1 MIITMEGAADVSSKD
16 IGHVAS
22 LVHLL
27 PFQRQ
32 IIHSLIPGARQKQK
46 KGDDQQESSHYD
58 DDDPDVLLIL
68 ARGLGLRTIVASILR
83 LYDGPTNLVI
93 LVNAKS
99 SKEEEGLME
108 ELKTMGVKKPG
119 LQTISHH
126 TTSAQR
132 QEMYLNGGLVSVTS
146 RILVVDM
153 LNGTVPTDLIT
164 GLVVMHAESIT
175 PTCTESFIVRL
186 YRDKNKD
193 GFLKA
198 FSDSPD
204 HFGVGL
210 SPLQTVLTQLKVRRV
225 ELWPRFHRDI
235 IGDLGKKKSDVIELH
250 QDLSRSMREIQSGI
264 YVCLDAV
271 LNELKK
277 NTGSVDIDDATM
289 ENAIF
294 PRFERIVRQQ
304 LDSVWHKI
312 SPKSKRLVAD
322 LKLLRMM
329 LDYLLSYDAVRFQ
342 EYLETILLSQHNP
355 ANPNQAT
362 NYDRSQWLTMDAAN
376 VIFKEAKARVYIG
389 EITRAAAPIESNPI
403 QQNDG
408 IDADEEEAAMEA
420 MDEQA
425 GERRKR
431 AEDKNSSKRPPW
443 LPPGIEITLE
453 ELPKWRLL
461 REVLDEIEQDIHW
474 SSTDL
479 TKGRNNTVLIM
490 VRDEAACRQVREYVS
505 TMRSYTMGSA
515 DKDDRPGRRMM
526 EYRFREYMSW
536 KQGVKAVTSNFRN
549 PRFTSTNAP
558 QQVSNVGADNNA
570 TAIQTNGTNGRTVT
584 YENPALGRKEIWEGG
599 RAPAHKRRRQRGGAL
614 MGSSSST
621 RRDPVKAAELISREA
636 EEIDDYVRN
645 AAQGAEDGEEDEYDA
660 TYTDMLTNNFTSED
674 FENYFRLLTME
685 DFIVIRPY
693 TDDDDDH
700 HLQELKP
707 RFVIMYDA
715 NPAFIRRLEVYRT
728 AMKGIEMRIY
738 FLMYADSVEEQRYL
752 SQIRREKECFERF
765 IREKANMALPLQAD
779 GSAANSKAEERSLRA
794 INSRLAGG
802 QLSATNEQPR
812 VIVDMR
818 EFRSSLPF
826 KLHEA
831 GMLVVPCTLTVGD
844 YILSNLICVE
854 RKSLSDLVQS
864 FNSGRLYAQCEM
876 MSANFQHPVLLIE
889 FEQNKSFA
897 LQTINDSRGGGGGNP
912 MNKKIHE
919 NDIQSKLVLLT
930 LSFPRLRVVWSSS
943 PYATADIFAELKQ
956 NFEEPDEAIVSRIGT
971 NNILNNEEEGAQR
984 ANEAPKGLF
993 AVKTGIEDY
1002 LNTTLQEIL
1011 LSLPG
1016 ITTKNY
1022 MLIIRSVRDL
1032 ADLCEMTIDEITHLI
1047 GQEAGRKL
1055 FNFLHKDAREES
1067 AKGIL
1072 I

>member
-1 MIITMEGAADVSSKD
+1 MNGYVDVTSKD
-16 IGHVAS
+16 IGRVAS

-27 PFQRQ
+27 PFQRR
-32 IIHSLIPGARQKQK
+32 IIHSLIPGARQKI
-46 KGDDQQESSHYD
+46 KGKEDRQSSLHFDDQHDDAEE

-99 SKEEEGLME
+99 AKEEEGLME

-132 QEMYLNGGLVSVTS
+132 QEMYLNGGLVSITS

-153 LNGTVPTDLIT
+153 LNGTIPTDLIT

-235 IGDLGKKKSDVIELH
+235 IRDLGKKNSDVIELH

-304 LDSVWHKI
+304 LDAVWHRI

-322 LKLLRMM
+322 LKILRTM

-355 ANPNQAT
+355 ANPNEAAS
-362 NYDRSQWLTMDAAN
+362 YDRSQWLTMDAAN
-376 VIFKEAKARVYIG
+376 VIFKEAKARVYVG
-389 EITRAAAPIESNPI
+389 EIARTQTAIEPNVV
-403 QQNDG
+403 QQDDG
-408 IDADEEEAAMEA
+408 IDADEEEAAMEVIN
-420 MDEQA
+420 EQT
-425 GERRKR
+425 GGRRKR
-431 AEDKNSSKRPPW
+431 VENANARRPPW

-505 TMRSYTMGSA
+505 TMKSYTMGNA

-526 EYRFREYMSW
+526 ENRFKEYLSW

-558 QQVSNVGADNNA
+558 QPTSDANA
-570 TAIQTNGTNGRTVT
+570 ENSATINRTNGTNGRSVT

-599 RAPAHKRRRQRGGAL
+599 RAPAHKRRRQRGGG
-614 MGSSSST
+614 MMSSSSST
-621 RRDPVKAAELISREA
+621 RRDPVKAAEMISREA
-636 EEIDDYVRN
+636 EDIDDYVRN
-645 AAQGAEDGEEDEYDA
+645 AAQGAEDGEEEEYDA
-660 TYTDMLTNNFTSED
+660 KFTDMLSNNFTSED

-779 GSAANSKAEERSLRA
+779 GTAANSSAEERSLRA

-802 QLSATNEQPR
+802 QLSVTNEQPR

-897 LQTINDSRGGGGGNP
+897 LQTINDSRGNP
-912 MNKKIHE
+912 MNKKINE

-956 NFEEPDEAIVSRIGT
+956 NYEEPDEAIVSRIGT
-971 NNILNNEEEGAQR
+971 NNIVNNTEEGQTS
-984 ANEAPKGLF
+984 NQTNHEAPKGLF
-993 AVKTGIEDY
+993 AVKVGVEDY

-1032 ADLCEMTIDEITHLI
+1032 ADLCEMTLDEITHLI
-1047 GQEAGRKL
+1047 GKEAGRKL
-1055 FNFLHKDAREES
+1055 FIFLHKDAREE
-1067 AKGIL
+1067 AKGMI
-1072 I
+1072 

>member
-1 MIITMEGAADVSSKD
+1 MEGGADVTSKD

-22 LVHLL
+22 VVHLL

-32 IIHSLIPGARQKQK
+32 IIHSLIPGARQRQK
-46 KGDDQQESSHYD
+46 KGKDQKESSHHD

-68 ARGLGLRTIVASILR
+68 ARGLGLRTIIASILR

-99 SKEEEGLME
+99 TREEDGLRE

-119 LQTISHH
+119 LQSISHH

-225 ELWPRFHRDI
+225 ELWPRFHKDI
-235 IGDLGKKKSDVIELH
+235 IRDLGKKKSDVIELH

-294 PRFERIVRQQ
+294 PRFERVIRQQ
-304 LDSVWHKI
+304 LDAVWHKI

-322 LKLLRMM
+322 LKLLRTM

-376 VIFKEAKARVYIG
+376 VIFKEAKARVY
-389 EITRAAAPIESNPI
+389 RA
-403 QQNDG
+403 Q
-408 IDADEEEAAMEA
+408 DA
-420 MDEQA
+420 
-425 GERRKR
+425 
-431 AEDKNSSKRPPW
+431 NSSKRPSW
-443 LPPGIEITLE
+443 LPPGIETTLE

-515 DKDDRPGRRMM
+515 EKDDRPGRKMM
-526 EYRFREYMSW
+526 EYRFREYLTW

-558 QQVSNVGADNNA
+558 QPINGTGADSNSIAANRS
-570 TAIQTNGTNGRTVT
+570 NGTNGPAVT

-599 RAPAHKRRRQRGGAL
+599 RAPAYKRRRQRGGAM

-621 RRDPVKAAELISREA
+621 RRDPVKAAEMISREA
-636 EEIDDYVRN
+636 EDIDDHFRTS
-645 AAQGAEDGEEDEYDA
+645 AQGVEDGEEDEYDA

-728 AMKGIEMRIY
+728 AMKGVEMRIY

-779 GSAANSKAEERSLRA
+779 GSAANSTAEERSLRA

-864 FNSGRLYAQCEM
+864 FNSGRLYVQCEM

-897 LQTINDSRGGGGGNP
+897 LQTINDSRGGGANP

-919 NDIQSKLVLLT
+919 NDVQSKLVLLT
-930 LSFPRLRVVWSSS
+930 LSFPRLRIVWSSS

-956 NFEEPDEAIVSRIGT
+956 NFEEPDEAIVSKIGT
-971 NNILNNEEEGAQR
+971 NIISNNEADGAQQ

-993 AVKTGIEDY
+993 SVKTTGIEDN

-1032 ADLCEMTIDEITHLI
+1032 ADLCEMTVDEITHLI
-1047 GQEAGRKL
+1047 GKEAGRKL
-1055 FNFLHKDAREES
+1055 FNFLHKDARAE
-1067 AKGIL
+1067 AKGANSI
-1072 I
+1072 